1 MENRVG
7 QLTNENYPNKNAEEF
22 LQIDKIKIIISFLLN
37 YLI

>member
-7 QLTNENYPNKNAEEF
+7 QLTNENHPNKNAEEF